1 MRQHLELHF
10 QSDEFRDERVLAIYP
25 SAMRRRVLRHLYMQ
39 PLRQCYLFK
48 KCKAKFLD
56 AILMACRTDLF
67 MPGVQLISEGD
78 IVHELCIVIEGDVQV
93 IMGGSGC
100 SSGNT
105 GKRNR
110 RGSTVSDA
118 MLGGGSARRGST
130 GAESK
135 RGGGSVRRSSQD
147 ENLFDRGSTGG
158 LSVTNMG
165 GQSMANLDKF
175 RPDINSEYD
184 DIRSTSDCF
193 GEVAFFSEMPSTE
206 AVWTNSVVRVLVVP
220 KSAYETLASS
230 YASQI
235 KLILTNLKSS
245 TEQKLLSGIQDA
257 INMVPRSDKSI
268 HTRLEPYMDD
278 DVISTVNLP
287 AELTTEL
294 KCESLCLLA
303 RSF

>member
-1 MRQHLELHF
+1 MMKHCSPGFQDLTYSMRQHLELHF
-10 QSDEFRDERVLAIYP
+10 QSDESRDENVLAIYP
-25 SAMRRRVLRHLYMQ
+25 SAIRRRVLRHLYMQ

-56 AILMACRTDLF
+56 AILVACRTDLF
-67 MPGVQLISEGD
+67 MPDVQLISEGD

-93 IMGGSGC
+93 IMGGSEG

-110 RGSTVSDA
+110 RGSTGSDA
-118 MLGGGSARRGST
+118 V
-130 GAESK
+130 

-147 ENLFDRGSTGG
+147 ENYFDRGSTGG

-184 DIRSTSDCF
+184 DIRSTSACF

-278 DVISTVNLP
+278 DVISTINLP
-287 AELTTEL
+287 TELVTEL
-294 KCESLCLLA
+294 KSESLCPLA
-303 RSF
+303 WLF